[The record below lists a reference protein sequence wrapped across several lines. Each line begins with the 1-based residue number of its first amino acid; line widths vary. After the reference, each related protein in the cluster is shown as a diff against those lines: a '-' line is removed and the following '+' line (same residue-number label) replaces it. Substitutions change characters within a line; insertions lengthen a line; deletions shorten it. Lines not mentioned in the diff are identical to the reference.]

1 MSFDRST
8 KIISYMA
15 VLLMVVFSMP
25 ALAGGDATRG
35 ADLADTCRGCHFI
48 PNYKNAYPVYKV
60 PKIGGQNEE
69 YILAALKGYISG
81 ERTHP
86 TMSGQAATLND
97 QDLLDV
103 AAYLASLGAP
113 RTQDAAG
120 PVSDKIATCAA
131 CHGERGIS
139 TMGMYPNLAG
149 QHHSYLEQAL
159 ASYRNGTRKNP
170 IMTGF
175 AGALSEEDIK
185 MIAAYFSS
193 QKGLFT
199 PAL

>member
-1 MSFDRST
+1 MSFERSI
-8 KIISYMA
+8 KSLARMA
-15 VLLMVVFSMP
+15 ALLLALFSMS
-25 ALAGGDATRG
+25 AMAAGDVARG
-35 ADLADTCRGCHFI
+35 ADLADTCKGCHVI
-48 PNYKNAYPVYKV
+48 PNYKNAFPVYKV

-69 YILAALKGYISG
+69 YILAALKGYSSG

-86 TMSGQAATLND
+86 TMTGQAATLND

-113 RTQDAAG
+113 RTQDATG
-120 PVSDKIATCAA
+120 PVSDKIATCSA

-139 TMGMYPNLAG
+139 PMGMYPNLAG
-149 QHHSYLEQAL
+149 QHHSYLEHAL
-159 ASYRNGTRKNP
+159 ASYRDGTRKNP

-175 AGALSEEDIK
+175 ASALSEDDIK
-185 MIAAYFSS
+185 AIVAYFSS

>member
-1 MSFDRST
+1 MSFERST
-8 KIISYMA
+8 KLLSHMA
-15 VLLMVVFSMP
+15 ALLLALFSVP
-25 ALAGGDATRG
+25 ALAQGDATRG
-35 ADLADTCRGCHFI
+35 ADLADTCKGCHFI

-86 TMSGQAATLND
+86 TMTGQAATLND

-113 RTQDAAG
+113 RTQDATS
-120 PVSDKIATCAA
+120 PVSDKIATCSA

-139 TMGMYPNLAG
+139 AMGMYPNLAG

-175 AGALSEEDIK
+175 AGALSEDDIK
-185 MIAAYFSS
+185 VIAAYFSA